1 MNRNGK
7 LARKLQLFAA
17 EPNVITTQQITVN
30 PREVDFVTSFG
41 NDLSALT
48 EVLGIAQPIRKA
60 NGTQLV
66 GKTVTGTLESGEVPE
81 GEEIPFSQFSV
92 APVFYDTISVK
103 KYAKALTLET
113 AIENGVE
120 TSVGMTDE
128 EFKQQLIDVIL
139 ADMYNALLAG
149 TLTSE
154 ESTFQ
159 MAVSMAVGRVKD
171 KFKKMRKAAT
181 GVAVFVNT
189 LDVYSYLGGA
199 QITLQTAFGM
209 DYVEKFLGA
218 DIVFFSS
225 EVPQG
230 RVIATPVNNMKVYYV
245 DPGDGELEQ
254 IGLAYTADPEVPYIG
269 FHTEGNYRR
278 AQSEDYA
285 IMGIKIFFEYVD
297 AVAVIT
303 VSDAP
308 ELGTITVTPAA
319 GSVEGTTKATLSG
332 TAGTEG
338 NVLKYKL
345 GTAATPV
352 EYGENVRNWPV
363 FTQGADIPATT
374 GQYLTVVEA
383 DQWYKVVGSGSA
395 AVVLNTG
402 TE

>member
-1 MNRNGK
+1 MNRIKK
-7 LARKLQLFAA
+7 LARKLQLFAV

-48 EVLGIAQPIRKA
+48 EVLGIAQPIRKP
-60 NGTQLV
+60 NGAQLV
-66 GKTVTGTLESGEVPE
+66 GKTVTGTLESGDVPE
-81 GEEIPFSQFSV
+81 GEIIPSSQFSV
-92 APVFYDTISVK
+92 APVSYDKISIR
-103 KYAKALTLET
+103 KYAKALTIET
-113 AIENGVE
+113 VIENGVE
-120 TSVGMTDE
+120 TAVGMTDE

-139 ADMYNALLAG
+139 GDMYNALLAG

-154 ESTFQ
+154 ETTWQ
-159 MAVSMAVGRVKD
+159 MAVSMAIGRVKD
-171 KFKKMRKAAT
+171 KFKKMHKNAT

-199 QITLQTAFGM
+199 QITVQNAFGM

-218 DIVFFSS
+218 DIMFFSS

-245 DPGDGELEQ
+245 DPGDSEFAQ

-297 AVAVIT
+297 AVAVVTIAN
-303 VSDAP
+303 SPD
-308 ELGTITVTPAA
+308 LKTITVTPSA
-319 GSVEGTTKATLSG
+319 GTATGTTKATVSG
-332 TAGTEG
+332 NTGA
-338 NVLKYKL
+338 NLKYKL
-345 GTAATPV
+345 GAAAVPV
-352 EYGENVRNWPV
+352 EYGQNVRTWSN
-363 FTQGADIPATT
+363 FTANADIPATA
-374 GQYLTVVEA
+374 GQTLTVVEY
-383 DQWYKVVGSGSA
+383 DEYYKATGAGSA
-395 AVVLNTG
+395 AVVVKPG
-402 TE
+402 E

>member
-41 NDLSALT
+41 NDLKALT
-48 EVLGIAQPIRKA
+48 DVLGIAEPIRKA

-66 GKTVTGTLESGEVPE
+66 GKKATGTLENGDVPE
-81 GEEIPFSQFSV
+81 GEEIPFSQFAV
-92 APVFYDTISVK
+92 EPVSYDTISIR
-103 KYAKALTLET
+103 KYAKALTIET
-113 AIENGVE
+113 VIENGVE
-120 TSVGMTDE
+120 TAVGMTDE
-128 EFKQQLIDVIL
+128 EFKRQLVGVII
-139 ADMYNALLAG
+139 ADMYNALLSG

-154 ESTFQ
+154 ETTWQ
-159 MAVSMAVGRVKD
+159 MAVSMAIGRVKD
-171 KFKKMRKAAT
+171 KFGKMGKTAT
-181 GVAVFVNT
+181 GVATFVNT
-189 LDVYSYLGGA
+189 LDLYNYLGGS
-199 QITLQTAFGM
+199 QITIQTAFGM

-218 DIVFFSS
+218 DIMFISS
-225 EVPQG
+225 EIPRG
-230 RVIATPVNNMKVYYV
+230 RVIATPLNNMKIYYV
-245 DPGDGELEQ
+245 DPGDSEFAQ
-254 IGLAYTADPEVPYIG
+254 IGLPYTTDPEVPYIG

-285 IMGIKIFFEYVD
+285 LMGIKIFFEYVD

-303 VSDAP
+303 VEDAP

-345 GTAATPV
+345 GTEATPV

-363 FTQGADIPATT
+363 FTQGADIAATT
-374 GQYLTVVEA
+374 GQYITVVEA
-383 DQWYKVVGSGSA
+383 DQWYKAVGSGSA
-395 AVVLNTG
+395 VVVLNTG

>member
-1 MNRNGK
+1 MNRIKK
-7 LARKLQLFAA
+7 LAKKLQLFAA

-66 GKTVTGTLESGEVPE
+66 GKKVTGTLESGDVPE

-92 APVFYDTISVK
+92 APVSYDTISVR

-113 AIENGVE
+113 VIENGVE

-149 TLTSE
+149 TLTAE
-154 ESTFQ
+154 ENTFQ

-171 KFKKMRKAAT
+171 KFKKMHKAAT

-199 QITLQTAFGM
+199 QITVQTAFGM

-245 DPGDGELEQ
+245 DPGDSEFEFAQ
-254 IGLAYTADPEVPYIG
+254 IKLAYTADPQVPYIG

-297 AVAVIT
+297 AVAVVTIADSPT
-303 VSDAP
+303 
-308 ELGTITVTPAA
+308 LKTITVTPSA
-319 GSVEGTTKATLSG
+319 GTATGTTKATVSG
-332 TAGTEG
+332 NTGA
-338 NVLKYKL
+338 NLKYKL
-345 GTAATPV
+345 GSAATPV
-352 EYGENVRNWPV
+352 KYGQNVRTWSN
-363 FTQGADIPATT
+363 FTANTDIPATT
-374 GQYLTVVEA
+374 GQTITVVEY
-383 DQWYKVVGSGSA
+383 DDYYKAVGSGSA
-395 AVVLNTG
+395 AVTVKP
-402 TE
+402 

>member
-1 MNRNGK
+1 MNRIKK

-60 NGTQLV
+60 NGAQLV
-66 GKTVTGTLESGEVPE
+66 GKTVTGTLESGDVPE

-92 APVFYDTISVK
+92 EPVSYETISVR

-113 AIENGVE
+113 VIENGVE

-149 TLTSE
+149 TLTAE
-154 ESTFQ
+154 ENTFQ

-171 KFKKMRKAAT
+171 KFKKMHKAAT

-199 QITLQTAFGM
+199 QITVQTAFGM

-245 DPGDGELEQ
+245 DPGDSEFAQ
-254 IGLAYTADPEVPYIG
+254 IGLEYTADPEVPYIG

-297 AVAVIT
+297 AVAVVTIT
-303 VSDAP
+303 DSP
-308 ELGTITVTPAA
+308 NLKTITVTPSA
-319 GSVEGTTKATLSG
+319 GTATGTTKATVSG
-332 TAGTEG
+332 NTGA
-338 NVLKYKL
+338 NLKYKL
-345 GTAATPV
+345 GSAATPV
-352 EYGENVRNWPV
+352 KYGQNVRTWSN
-363 FTQGADIPATT
+363 FTANTDIPATT
-374 GQYLTVVEA
+374 GQTITVVEY
-383 DQWYKVVGSGSA
+383 DDYYKATGAGSA
-395 AVVLNTG
+395 TVTVN
-402 TE
+402 E

>member
-1 MNRNGK
+1 MNRIKK

-60 NGTQLV
+60 NGTRLV
-66 GKTVTGTLESGEVPE
+66 GKKVTGTLESGDVPE

-92 APVFYDTISVK
+92 APVSYDTISIR
-103 KYAKALTLET
+103 KYAKALTIET
-113 AIENGVE
+113 VIENGVD
-120 TSVGMTDE
+120 TAVGMTDE

-154 ESTFQ
+154 ETTWQ
-159 MAVSMAVGRVKD
+159 MAVSMAIGRVKD
-171 KFKKMRKAAT
+171 KFKKMHKHAT

-199 QITLQTAFGM
+199 QITVQNAFGM

-218 DIVFFSS
+218 DVMFFSS
-225 EVPQG
+225 EIPQG
-230 RVIATPVNNMKVYYV
+230 RVIATPINNMKIYYV
-245 DPGDGELEQ
+245 DPGDSEFAQ

-285 IMGIKIFFEYVD
+285 LMGIKIFFEYVD

-303 VSDAP
+303 VADSP
-308 ELGTITVTPAA
+308 ELAKITVTPSTGTA
-319 GSVEGTTKATLSG
+319 VGTTKASVSG
-332 TAGTEG
+332 NTGT
-338 NVLKYKL
+338 NLKYKL
-345 GTAATPV
+345 GAAAIPV
-352 EYGENVRNWPV
+352 EYGQNVRTWSN
-363 FTQGADIPATT
+363 FTANADIPATA
-374 GQYLTVVEA
+374 GQTLTVVEF
-383 DQWYKVVGSGSA
+383 DEYYKATGSGSA
-395 AVVLNTG
+395 AVTVNEG
-402 TE
+402 SD

>member
-48 EVLGIAQPIRKA
+48 EVLGVAQPIRKP
-60 NGTQLV
+60 NGAQLV
-66 GKTVTGTLESGEVPE
+66 GKTVTGTLESGDVPE
-81 GEEIPFSQFSV
+81 GEIIPFSQFSV
-92 APVFYDTISVK
+92 DPVSYDKISIR
-103 KYAKALTLET
+103 KYAKALTIET
-113 AIENGVE
+113 VIENGVE

-139 ADMYNALLAG
+139 GDMYNALLAG

-154 ESTFQ
+154 ETTWQ
-159 MAVSMAVGRVKD
+159 MAVSMAIGRVKD
-171 KFKKMRKAAT
+171 KFKKMHKNAT

-199 QITLQTAFGM
+199 QITVQNAFGM

-218 DIVFFSS
+218 DVMFFSS
-225 EVPQG
+225 EIPQG
-230 RVIATPVNNMKVYYV
+230 RVIATPINNMKIYYV
-245 DPGDGELEQ
+245 DPGDSEFAQ
-254 IGLAYTADPEVPYIG
+254 IGLPYTTDPEVPYIG

-285 IMGIKIFFEYVD
+285 LMGIKIFFEYVD

-303 VSDAP
+303 VADSP
-308 ELGTITVTPAA
+308 ELTKITVTPAEGTA
-319 GSVEGTTKATLSG
+319 EGTTKATVSG
-332 TAGTEG
+332 NTGTS
-338 NVLKYKL
+338 LKYKL
-345 GTAATPV
+345 GAAAV
-352 EYGENVRNWPV
+352 AIEYGQNVRTWSN
-363 FTQGADIPATT
+363 FTANADIPATA
-374 GQYLTVVEA
+374 GQTLTVVEY
-383 DQWYKVVGSGSA
+383 DEYYKATGSGSA
-395 AVVLNTG
+395 AVVINDG

>member
-1 MNRNGK
+1 MNRIKK

-92 APVFYDTISVK
+92 APVSYDTISVR

-113 AIENGVE
+113 VIENGVE

-149 TLTSE
+149 TLTAE
-154 ESTFQ
+154 ENTFQ

-171 KFKKMRKAAT
+171 KFKKMHKAAT

-199 QITLQTAFGM
+199 QITVQTAFGM

-245 DPGDGELEQ
+245 DPGDSEFAQ
-254 IGLAYTADPEVPYIG
+254 IRLAYTADPEVPYIG

-297 AVAVIT
+297 AVAVVTI
-303 VSDAP
+303 SDSP
-308 ELGTITVTPAA
+308 ELKTITVTPSA
-319 GSVEGTTKATLSG
+319 GTATGTTKATVSG
-332 TAGTEG
+332 NTGA
-338 NVLKYKL
+338 NLKYKL
-345 GTAATPV
+345 GSAATPV
-352 EYGENVRNWPV
+352 KYGQSVRTWSN
-363 FTQGADIPATT
+363 FTANTDIPATT
-374 GQYLTVVEA
+374 GQTITVVEY
-383 DQWYKVVGSGSA
+383 DDYYKAVGSGSA
-395 AVVLNTG
+395 TVTVKP
-402 TE
+402 

>member
-1 MNRNGK
+1 MNRIKK

-92 APVFYDTISVK
+92 APVSYDTISVR

-113 AIENGVE
+113 VIENGVE

-149 TLTSE
+149 TLTAE
-154 ESTFQ
+154 ENTFQ

-171 KFKKMRKAAT
+171 KFKKMHKAAT

-199 QITLQTAFGM
+199 QITVQTAFGM

-245 DPGDGELEQ
+245 DPGDSESAQ

-297 AVAVIT
+297 AVAVVTI
-303 VSDAP
+303 SDSP
-308 ELGTITVTPAA
+308 ELKTITVTPSA
-319 GSVEGTTKATLSG
+319 GTATGTTKATVSG
-332 TAGTEG
+332 NTGA
-338 NVLKYKL
+338 NLKYKL
-345 GTAATPV
+345 GSAATPV
-352 EYGENVRNWPV
+352 KYGQSVRTWSN
-363 FTQGADIPATT
+363 FTANTDIPATT
-374 GQYLTVVEA
+374 GQTITVVEY
-383 DQWYKVVGSGSA
+383 DDYYKAVGSGSA
-395 AVVLNTG
+395 TVTVKP
-402 TE
+402 

>member
-1 MNRNGK
+1 MNRIKK
-7 LARKLQLFAA
+7 LARKLQLFSA

-92 APVFYDTISVK
+92 APVSYDTISVR

-113 AIENGVE
+113 VIENGVE

-171 KFKKMRKAAT
+171 KFKKMHKAAT

-199 QITLQTAFGM
+199 QITVQTAFGM

-245 DPGDGELEQ
+245 DPGDSEFAQ
-254 IGLAYTADPEVPYIG
+254 IELAYTADPEVPYIG

-297 AVAVIT
+297 AVAVMTI
-303 VSDAP
+303 SDAP
-308 ELGTITVTPAA
+308 ELKTITVTPAE
-319 GSVEGTTKATLSG
+319 GSAAGTTKATVSG
-332 TAGTEG
+332 NTGT
-338 NVLKYKL
+338 NLKYKL
-345 GTAATPV
+345 GSAATPV
-352 EYGENVRNWPV
+352 EYGQNVRTWSN
-363 FTQGADIPATT
+363 FTANADIPATT
-374 GQYLTVVEA
+374 GQTITVVEY
-383 DQWYKVVGSGSA
+383 DDYYKATGAGSA
-395 AVVLNTG
+395 AVAVNAG
-402 TE
+402 T

>member
-1 MNRNGK
+1 
-7 LARKLQLFAA
+7 
-17 EPNVITTQQITVN
+17 
-30 PREVDFVTSFG
+30 
-41 NDLSALT
+41 
-48 EVLGIAQPIRKA
+48 
-60 NGTQLV
+60 
-66 GKTVTGTLESGEVPE
+66 
-81 GEEIPFSQFSV
+81 
-92 APVFYDTISVK
+92 
-103 KYAKALTLET
+103 
-113 AIENGVE
+113 
-120 TSVGMTDE
+120 MTDE

-171 KFKKMRKAAT
+171 KFKKMHKAAT

-199 QITLQTAFGM
+199 QITVQTAFGM

-245 DPGDGELEQ
+245 DPGDSEFAQ

-303 VSDAP
+303 VAESP
-308 ELGTITVTPAA
+308 ELASITVTPSA
-319 GSVEGTTKATLSG
+319 GTAEGTTKATVSG
-332 TAGTEG
+332 NTGT
-338 NVLKYKL
+338 NLKYKL
-345 GTAATPV
+345 GSAATPV
-352 EYGENVRNWPV
+352 EYGQNVRTWSN
-363 FTQGADIPATT
+363 FTANTDIPATT
-374 GQYLTVVEA
+374 GQTITVVEY
-383 DQWYKVVGSGSA
+383 DEYYKATGAGSA
-395 AVVLNTG
+395 TVTVNAG
-402 TE
+402 E

>member
-1 MNRNGK
+1 MKRIKK

-41 NDLSALT
+41 NDLSALS
-48 EVLGIAQPIRKA
+48 EVLGIAQPIRKP
-60 NGTQLV
+60 NGAQLV

-92 APVFYDTISVK
+92 APVTYDQISIR
-103 KYAKALTLET
+103 KYAKALTIET
-113 AIENGVE
+113 VIENGIE
-120 TSVGMTDE
+120 TAVGMTDE

-154 ESTFQ
+154 ETTFQ
-159 MAVSMAVGRVKD
+159 MAVAMAIGRVKD
-171 KFKKMRKAAT
+171 KFKKMHKNAT
-181 GVAVFVNT
+181 GVAVFANT

-199 QITLQTAFGM
+199 QITVQTAFGM

-218 DIVFFSS
+218 DVLFFSS
-225 EVPQG
+225 EIPQG
-230 RVIATPVNNMKVYYV
+230 RVIATPINNMKIYYV
-245 DPGDGELEQ
+245 DPGDSEFAQ

-285 IMGIKIFFEYVD
+285 LMGIKIFFEYVD

-303 VSDAP
+303 VTDSP
-308 ELGTITVTPAA
+308 ELAEITVTPSA
-319 GSVEGTTKATLSG
+319 GTAVGTTKATVSG
-332 TAGTEG
+332 NTGTS
-338 NVLKYKL
+338 LKYKL
-345 GTAATPV
+345 GAAAIPV
-352 EYGENVRNWPV
+352 EYGQSVRTWSN
-363 FTQGADIPATT
+363 FTANADIPATT
-374 GQYLTVVEA
+374 GQTLTVVEF
-383 DQWYKVVGSGSA
+383 DEYYKATGSGSA
-395 AVVLNTG
+395 TVTVN
-402 TE
+402 E